1 MKKISILLVCFL
13 SSQFTKA
20 QENVITTGVPF
31 LLVAADARSAALADQ
46 GVATS
51 ADAYSYQWNP
61 AKFAFINKQ
70 MGFSTSYTPYLTSL
84 VNDISLAQV
93 TFYNKLNDRSAFSAG
108 FRYFGLGEIELR
120 KTFDDPVVVVKPNE
134 LALEGSYSLKLD
146 EKFSIGIGAK
156 YIRSNLRI
164 PTENEA
170 TGAAST
176 FAFDISG
183 FFEGEEVA
191 YKDFNGRMRFGFNF
205 QNLGPKISYD
215 KVEVADKSANFLP
228 ANMKLGASYDFA
240 FDQYNKLTLSVE
252 IAKLLVP
259 TPFAKIESEPIDS
272 NNNGQID
279 PLEQTAADAIAKNEN
294 DLKTEEYQNIGW
306 TSGIFKSFNDAPGG
320 FSEELRELT
329 YSVGAEYNYQDS
341 FALRMGYFKEH
352 QDKGARNFYSL
363 GAGFKYTTIK
373 IDVSYLFN
381 ASKVKSPLE
390 NTLRFS
396 LSFAFGDDYDN

>member
-1 MKKISILLVCFL
+1 MVFILAIQN
-13 SSQFTKA
+13 SKA

-51 ADAYSYQWNP
+51 PDAFSNQWNA
-61 AKFAFINKQ
+61 AKFAFIDKQ

-84 VNDISLAQV
+84 VNDISLAQI

-108 FRYFGLGEIELR
+108 LRYFGLGEIELR
-120 KTFDDPVVVVKPNE
+120 KTFDDPVVIVKPNE
-134 LALEGSYSLKLD
+134 LALEGSYALKLSD
-146 EKFSIGIGAK
+146 KFSMGVGAK
-156 YIRSNLRI
+156 YIRSNLKI
-164 PTENEA
+164 PSENEA
-170 TGAAST
+170 TGAANT
-176 FAFDISG
+176 FAVDISG
-183 FFEGEEVA
+183 YFEGEEKA
-191 YKDFNGRMRFGFNF
+191 YADFNGKLRMGFNF

-215 KVEVADKSANFLP
+215 KVAVADKSANFLP
-228 ANMKLGASYDFA
+228 ANMKLGAGYDFA

-259 TPFAKIESEPIDS
+259 TPFAKIEAVDT
-272 NNNGQID
+272 NGNGQID
-279 PLEQTAADAIAKNEN
+279 LAESNAAISANALKN
-294 DLKTEEYQNIGW
+294 EEYQNIGW
-306 TSGIFKSFNDAPGG
+306 TSGIFRSFNDAPGG
-320 FSEELRELT
+320 MSEELRELT
-329 YSVGAEYNYQDS
+329 YSLGAEYNYQDS
-341 FALRMGYFKEH
+341 FALRMGYFKE
-352 QDKGARNFYSL
+352 DPNKGARNFFSM

-396 LSFAFGDDYDN
+396 LSFAFGDDYSK